1 MIAILIKLFIG
12 NINGYKNIKKIIWLC
27 MLIPVFGIAKEKPTV
42 VYTPLELL
50 EMTVTNKIPNSET
63 PVLDK
68 FDSSKMLFN
77 ECKSIAKIV
86 ISNFS
91 NAYPT
96 VIDVDSSTHFK
107 VRVGSIDEVFTLECV
122 NDEKRVYRAKY
133 KPKSN

>member
-1 MIAILIKLFIG
+1 M
-12 NINGYKNIKKIIWLC
+12 KKIIWLC
-27 MLIPVFGIAKEKPTV
+27 MLIPVFGMAEEKSDV

-50 EMTVTNKIPNSET
+50 DMSVTNKIPDSEI
-63 PVLDK
+63 PVQDK
-68 FDSSKMLFN
+68 SDSSEMLFN
-77 ECKSIAKIV
+77 ECKSIAKTV

-107 VRVGSIDEVFTLECV
+107 VRIGSVNEVFILECI

-133 KPKSN
+133 KSKRN

>member
-27 MLIPVFGIAKEKPTV
+27 MLIPVFGIAKEKTTV

-86 ISNFS
+86 IS
-91 NAYPT
+91 
-96 VIDVDSSTHFK
+96 VV
-107 VRVGSIDEVFTLECV
+107 V
-122 NDEKRVYRAKY
+122 N
-133 KPKSN
+133 